1 MSDFMALLVATV
13 PFFEFLCAFISFCDK
28 LHKAPLYDKS
38 NQTVQSVNKL
48 SQLQTVS
55 SRRTSYYLFSPPCF
69 ISSEA
74 VGKRGVGKNLILF

>member
-38 NQTVQSVNKL
+38 NQTVQRTRKQTQPAPNSVFKENKL
-48 SQLQTVS
+48 LP
-55 SRRTSYYLFSPPCF
+55 LFSP
-69 ISSEA
+69 
-74 VGKRGVGKNLILF
+74 LFYLL